1 MVHQLETNLLT
12 INSTQIWL
20 TLVHQTNQKPLS
32 QLPTLLHLPQMP
44 KKLLSLIL
52 QLLQLLQLL
61 ALLSLNNLKL
71 ILNLILNYPKLSQ
84 LSSKRTEIKERV
96 ILLKLTSTNGF
107 GIKLIQLLVHF
118 QELKLTPPQRLTN
131 IGRGQLKLKQLQHKH
146 QPQPQVQASLKNSS
160 DYLKLEEISMLIPIT
175 VLNSGTIQTMLT
187 CMIVRLSTPPNQEA
201 SNHLNSSL
209 YKGKIQE

>member
-107 GIKLIQLLVHF
+107 GIKLIQLLVHS

-131 IGRGQLKLKQLQHKH
+131 IGRGQLKLKQLQPKH
-146 QPQPQVQASLKNSS
+146 QVQASLPNFS
-160 DYLKLEEISMLIPIT
+160 DYLKLEVILMLIPIT

>member
-1 MVHQLETNLLT
+1 
-12 INSTQIWL
+12 
-20 TLVHQTNQKPLS
+20 
-32 QLPTLLHLPQMP
+32 
-44 KKLLSLIL
+44 
-52 QLLQLLQLL
+52 
-61 ALLSLNNLKL
+61 
-71 ILNLILNYPKLSQ
+71 LILNYPKLSQ

-131 IGRGQLKLKQLQHKH
+131 IGRGQLKLKQLQPKH
-146 QPQPQVQASLKNSS
+146 QPQVQASLPNSS

>member
-1 MVHQLETNLLT
+1 M
-12 INSTQIWL
+12 
-20 TLVHQTNQKPLS
+20 
-32 QLPTLLHLPQMP
+32 
-44 KKLLSLIL
+44 
-52 QLLQLLQLL
+52 
-61 ALLSLNNLKL
+61 LLSLNNLKL

-84 LSSKRTEIKERV
+84 LSSKRMEIKERV

-131 IGRGQLKLKQLQHKH
+131 IGRGQLKLKQLQLKH
-146 QPQPQVQASLKNSS
+146 QAQVQASLPNSL
-160 DYLKLEEISMLIPIT
+160 DYLKLEAILMLIPIT
-175 VLNSGTIQTMLT
+175 VLNSGTIQTMLI

-209 YKGKIQE
+209 CKSKIQE

>member
-1 MVHQLETNLLT
+1 
-12 INSTQIWL
+12 
-20 TLVHQTNQKPLS
+20 
-32 QLPTLLHLPQMP
+32 
-44 KKLLSLIL
+44 
-52 QLLQLLQLL
+52 
-61 ALLSLNNLKL
+61 
-71 ILNLILNYPKLSQ
+71 LILNYPKLSQ

-107 GIKLIQLLVHF
+107 GIKLIQLLVHS

-131 IGRGQLKLKQLQHKH
+131 IGRGQLKLKQLQPKH
-146 QPQPQVQASLKNSS
+146 QVQASLPNSS
-160 DYLKLEEISMLIPIT
+160 DYLKLEVILMLIPIT